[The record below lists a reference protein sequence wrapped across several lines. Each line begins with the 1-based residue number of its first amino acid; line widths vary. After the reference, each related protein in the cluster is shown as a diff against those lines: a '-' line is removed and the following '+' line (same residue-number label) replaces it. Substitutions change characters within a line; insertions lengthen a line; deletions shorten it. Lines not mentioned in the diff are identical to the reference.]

1 MGEGKKQMVANV
13 KAPEKVACS
22 PINTANPE
30 EQRNHKKP
38 GNLPRLITSA
48 LLALL
53 ISSPAY
59 AYKEDKNWPCIQAK
73 VEKLSA
79 GQMWPNLTTK
89 ADDQSWRDDKTIT
102 ALVEQLLP
110 RRTTLVETDKII
122 KEFAEKHEGPTLNI
136 ALEKTFLGLLTEINT
151 IRAEII
157 NGIGRFSNRQKD
169 LVKRITDT
177 RHKITDYE
185 KKDTDGTLTKEEDR
199 ELVKLEQALEWD
211 QRIHEE
217 REQSLEFVCEAP
229 VLLEQ
234 RLFSLARQL
243 QSYTKS

>member
-1 MGEGKKQMVANV
+1 M
-13 KAPEKVACS
+13 
-22 PINTANPE
+22 
-30 EQRNHKKP
+30 
-38 GNLPRLITSA
+38 PRLITSA

-53 ISSPAY
+53 ISSPAH

-110 RRTTLVETDKII
+110 RRTTLEETEKII
-122 KEFAEKHEGPTLNI
+122 KEFAEKHKGPNLNI
-136 ALEKTFLGLLTEINT
+136 ALEKTYLGLLTEINT

-157 NGIGRFSNRQKD
+157 SGIGRFSNRQKV
-169 LVKRITDT
+169 LVKRITES

-185 KKDTDGTLTKEEDR
+185 KKDIAGTLTKEEDSQ
-199 ELVKLEQALEWD
+199 LVKLEQALEWD

-234 RLFSLARQL
+234 RLFTLARQL
-243 QSYTKS
+243 QKYTNS